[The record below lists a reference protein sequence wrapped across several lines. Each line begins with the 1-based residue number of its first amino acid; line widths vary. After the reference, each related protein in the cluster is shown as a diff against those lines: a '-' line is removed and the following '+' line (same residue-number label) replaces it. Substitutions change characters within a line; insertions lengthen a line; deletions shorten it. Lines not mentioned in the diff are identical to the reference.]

1 MISLICKV
9 VNKMKRK
16 IVGWICL
23 ILGGI
28 GALVPIIPGIVF
40 FMLAVILLKDSST
53 FVRWIWYQCQAR
65 IPKFK
70 ELSDVAMPKVESWLK
85 RLKL

>member
-1 MISLICKV
+1 V
-9 VNKMKRK
+9 
-16 IVGWICL
+16 
-23 ILGGI
+23 LGGL
-28 GALVPIIPGIVF
+28 GALIPIIPGIVF

-70 ELSDVAMPKVESWLK
+70 ELSEAAMPKVESWLK